1 MKKLKTVDIA
11 TLGMLTALYVV
22 LSAFLKFT
30 LFGNIM
36 VDLGYIAFAF
46 ALCMYGMWGTVV
58 GVIGCTI
65 ESLLFS
71 AYGFSISW
79 FAANLVIGLICGA
92 NFLNTRKKWSKYII
106 TVIAVAVGMLMVK
119 TPIECVLY
127 HIPFEVKIVKN
138 LVAFGADSITMIIGL
153 FLYDVI
159 SSRTKLIS
167 A

>member
-1 MKKLKTVDIA
+1 MKKLKTIDIA

-46 ALCMYGMWGTVV
+46 ALCLYGLWGTIV
-58 GVIGCTI
+58 GVIGCTL
-65 ESLLFS
+65 ESILFS

-79 FAANLVIGLICGA
+79 CAANLVIGIICGVA
-92 NFLNTRKKWSKYII
+92 YSTVKHNWAKYVF
-106 TVIAVAVGMLMVK
+106 TVIAVAIGMLIIK
-119 TPIECVLY
+119 TVIECLLY
-127 HIPFEVKIVKN
+127 GIPLVVKLPKN
-138 LVAFGADSITMIIGL
+138 AVAFGVDTVTMILGL
-153 FLYDVI
+153 VFYDLTQDKIKIVP
-159 SSRTKLIS
+159 